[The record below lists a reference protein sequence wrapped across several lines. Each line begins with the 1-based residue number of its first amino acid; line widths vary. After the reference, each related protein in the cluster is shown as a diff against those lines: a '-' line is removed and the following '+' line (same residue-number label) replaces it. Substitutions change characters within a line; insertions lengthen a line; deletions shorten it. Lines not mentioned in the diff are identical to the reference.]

1 MAKDQN
7 GSRKIQE
14 LFDSII
20 QYHKAQNVCE
30 QVENYPEL
38 EEEEEIKQQPESHKT
53 QTKNSYKGKKGIEF
67 KKAKKKQKHLREEKY
82 HNNQMAKQQM
92 FRSK

>member
-20 QYHKAQNVCE
+20 QYHKAQNVCK
-30 QVENYPEL
+30 QAQNYPEL
-38 EEEEEIKQQPESHKT
+38 EEEIKQQPESHKT

-67 KKAKKKQKHLREEKY
+67 KKGKKKQKQLREEKY
-82 HNNQMAKQQM
+82 HNCQMAKQQM
-92 FRSK
+92 FKSK